1 MERNYQKEHALAVKK
16 IAELQELLIA
26 YQAMYDDVLNELNSK
41 VEKTQKIEG
50 EK

>member
-16 IAELQELLIA
+16 IAELQELLFA

-41 VEKTQKIEG
+41 AEKTQKLEG